1 MGLSLGMYDVMTA
14 GLEAPHARPNTAS
27 DEIGQAILKRSAL
40 PPAAPQIVASNDRFA
55 RLLGSSAAEVL
66 GRTLDEYASRLAQP
80 DDCAVLVEALA
91 GAETAIV
98 VLNLAHGPVA
108 LHIQPVGGARAS
120 YILVTEDA
128 GPTDD
133 QIGRVIDNLLA
144 SVFIVDL
151 TPEGQFQYAML
162 NRRHEELTGLTL
174 EEVIGRSPEEVLPPD
189 DAASVLAHYRTCVKR
204 RLPTTFQEVLHLPTG
219 RRHWETRLVPIIGGA
234 SGSRVTRLFGSSIDI
249 SERVEAEQALRDSE
263 QRFRSIFEHA
273 GVGIGYAAVDGR
285 IIDVNRTL
293 ESMLGYGRHEV
304 IGQSFKQF
312 VQEDEVSLVSGRF
325 LELLSG
331 RRATFQTERQ
341 FQRRDGTELWA
352 RTTASLVRDPLGRP
366 KYIIGLFED
375 VTEARRARERIHY
388 LASFDQVTGLPNLS
402 LFGERVAAALERQEA
417 ENPVAALLAISFD
430 RLDPIRFAHSRVAA
444 EHLMRRLVDRLR
456 RALGPGDVVGR
467 IGDDLFAVLLPNLA
481 DHEEAL
487 ATVKSI
493 IATFSTPIEA
503 DGQDFLLP
511 PVIGVSLSPANAGS
525 PDELIRMAGAAL
537 QRARDQGTTRFELY
551 SPDMESHAARQLSL
565 ESRLRRAIDAD
576 QFELFYQPKI
586 EVETLALAGFEALV
600 RWRGDD
606 GSLISPGEFIPA
618 AEDTGLIIPLGE
630 LVLRAACEQMSAWR
644 RDGLVDVPVSVNLS
658 GRQVS
663 DPQLSRKAL
672 AILHESGL
680 PASHL
685 KLELTETALFRSTP
699 GIRDALLELHGAG
712 VRFLLDDFGTGYSSL
727 SYLKRFPIEAIKIDK
742 SFVQSMVEDP
752 DAASIVNAIINMAHA
767 LKMRVIAEGV
777 ETHEQLIFLRAY
789 RCDRMQGFLFAPP
802 TAVADIPALVH
813 RLST

>member
-1 MGLSLGMYDVMTA
+1 M
-14 GLEAPHARPNTAS
+14 
-27 DEIGQAILKRSAL
+27 
-40 PPAAPQIVASNDRFA
+40 
-55 RLLGSSAAEVL
+55 
-66 GRTLDEYASRLAQP
+66 
-80 DDCAVLVEALA
+80 
-91 GAETAIV
+91 
-98 VLNLAHGPVA
+98 
-108 LHIQPVGGARAS
+108 
-120 YILVTEDA
+120 
-128 GPTDD
+128 
-133 QIGRVIDNLLA
+133 
-144 SVFIVDL
+144 
-151 TPEGQFQYAML
+151 
-162 NRRHEELTGLTL
+162 
-174 EEVIGRSPEEVLPPD
+174 
-189 DAASVLAHYRTCVKR
+189 
-204 RLPTTFQEVLHLPTG
+204 
-219 RRHWETRLVPIIGGA
+219 
-234 SGSRVTRLFGSSIDI
+234 
-249 SERVEAEQALRDSE
+249 RDSE

-293 ESMLGYGRHEV
+293 ESMLGYGREEV

-312 VQEDEVSLVSGRF
+312 VHEDEISQVTGRF

-331 RRATFQTERQ
+331 RRATFQTERR

-402 LFGERVAAALERQEA
+402 LFGERVAAALERPA
-417 ENPVAALLAISFD
+417 ADDRIAALLAISFD

-444 EHLMRRLVDRLR
+444 DHLMRRLVDRLR

-493 IATFSTPIEA
+493 IATFSAPIEA

-511 PVIGVSLSPANAGS
+511 PVIGVSLSPFDAGN
-525 PDELIRMAGAAL
+525 PDELVRMAGAAL
-537 QRARDQGTTRFELY
+537 QRARDQGTSRFELY
-551 SPDMESHAARQLSL
+551 TPDMETHAARQLSL

-576 QFELFYQPKI
+576 QFELVYQPKI
-586 EVETLALAGFEALV
+586 EVETLKLAGFEALV

-606 GSLISPGEFIPA
+606 GALISPGEFIPT
-618 AEDTGLIIPLGE
+618 AEETGLIIPLGE
-630 LVLRAACEQMSAWR
+630 LVLRVGLRADGGLAAR
-644 RDGLVDVPVSVNLS
+644 RS
-658 GRQVS
+658 GRSARLGQPVRAGRS
-663 DPQLSRKAL
+663 
-672 AILHESGL
+672 AIRISAARRWRSWHHSGL
-680 PASHL
+680 PSSHL

-699 GIRDALLELHGAG
+699 GTRDALLELHAAG

-742 SFVQSMVEDP
+742 SFVQGMVEDP

-777 ETHEQLIFLRAY
+777 ETQEQLIFLRAY
-789 RCDRMQGFLFAPP
+789 RCDRMQGFLFAKP

-813 RLST
+813 RLSS

>member
-1 MGLSLGMYDVMTA
+1 MYDVMTA
-14 GLEAPHARPNTAS
+14 GLDAPQALPHTAS
-27 DEIGQAILKRSAL
+27 EEIGQAILERQV
-40 PPAAPQIVASNDRFA
+40 PPTAISHIVAVNDRFA
-55 RLLGSSAAEVL
+55 RLLGASSPEVV
-66 GRTLDEYASRLAQP
+66 GRDLAEYASRLAQP
-80 DDCAVLVEALA
+80 VDCAMLVEALA
-91 GAETAIV
+91 GAEPSV
-98 VLNLAHGPVA
+98 VILDLAHGPVA
-108 LHIQPVGGARAS
+108 LNIQPIGGAKATHV
-120 YILVTEDA
+120 IVTEDA
-128 GPTDD
+128 GPTDG
-133 QIGRVIDNLLA
+133 QISHVIDNLLA
-144 SVFIVDL
+144 SVFIVDV
-151 TPEGQFQYAML
+151 TEDGQFRYAML
-162 NRRHEELTGLTL
+162 NRRHEELTGLSL
-174 EEVIGRSPEEVLPPD
+174 DEVIGRSPEQVLPPD

-273 GVGIGYAAVDGR
+273 GVGIGYASVDGR

-293 ESMLGYGRHEV
+293 ETMLGYGREEV

-312 VQEDEVSLVSGRF
+312 VHEDEISQVTGRF

-331 RRATFQTERQ
+331 RRATFQTERR

-402 LFGERVAAALERQEA
+402 LFGERVTTVLERPAADERIS
-417 ENPVAALLAISFD
+417 ALLAISFD
-430 RLDPIRFAHSRVAA
+430 RLDPIRFAHSRTAA
-444 EHLMRRLVDRLR
+444 DHLMRRLVDRLR
-456 RALGPGDVVGR
+456 RALGPDDVVGR

-481 DHEEAL
+481 DPEEAL

-511 PVIGVSLSPANAGS
+511 PVIGVSLSPFDAGN
-525 PDELIRMAGAAL
+525 PDELVRMAGAAL
-537 QRARDQGTTRFELY
+537 QRARDQGTSRFELY
-551 SPDMESHAARQLSL
+551 TPDMETHAARQLSL

-576 QFELFYQPKI
+576 QFELVYQPKI
-586 EVETLALAGFEALV
+586 EVETLKLAGFEALV
-600 RWRGDD
+600 RWRGED
-606 GSLISPGEFIPA
+606 GALISPGEFIPA
-618 AEDTGLIIPLGE
+618 AEETGLIIPLGE
-630 LVLRAACEQMSAWR
+630 LVLRSACEQMAAWR
-644 RDGLVDVPVSVNLS
+644 REGLVDLPVSVNLS

-663 DPQLSRKAL
+663 DPHLSRKAL
-672 AILHESGL
+672 AILAHSGL
-680 PASHL
+680 PSSHL

-699 GIRDALLELHGAG
+699 GIREALLELHAAG

-742 SFVQSMVEDP
+742 SFVQGMVEDP

-777 ETHEQLIFLRAY
+777 ETQEQLIFLRAY

-802 TAVADIPALVH
+802 TAVSDIPALVR
-813 RLST
+813 RLAS